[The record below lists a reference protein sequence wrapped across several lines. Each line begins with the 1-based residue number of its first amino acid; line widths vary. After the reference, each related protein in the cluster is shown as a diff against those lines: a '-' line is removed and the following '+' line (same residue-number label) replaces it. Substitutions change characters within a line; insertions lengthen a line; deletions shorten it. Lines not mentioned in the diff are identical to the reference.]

1 MYNDSSF
8 MRIIDGFD
16 SHMDAVAWLALEET
30 ISGPVAGSS
39 VITPSSG
46 AEHAIVLS
54 FWLSLLQLF
63 SGVLGE
69 LL

>member
-1 MYNDSSF
+1 MYNGSSF

-30 ISGPVAGSS
+30 TSGPVAGNS
-39 VITPSSG
+39 VITP
-46 AEHAIVLS
+46 ALVLS
-54 FWLSLLQLF
+54 TLLPFPFGSLFFNYSQ
-63 SGVLGE
+63 E